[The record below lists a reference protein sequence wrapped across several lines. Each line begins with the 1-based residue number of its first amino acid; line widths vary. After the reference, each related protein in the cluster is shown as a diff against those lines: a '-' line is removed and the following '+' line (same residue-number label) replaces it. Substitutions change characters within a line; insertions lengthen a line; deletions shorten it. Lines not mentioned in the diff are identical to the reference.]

1 MAAEPILSRTYSP
14 RAMKEQY
21 ARVAW
26 FYDSWGRFTEDRA
39 LRRLLELAG
48 VEDGCQA
55 LEVAVGTGRLFARL
69 IARNPSGH
77 NEGIDLSPDMLAHA
91 RHRLDAL
98 AAGESARLQE
108 GSAYDLPFE
117 SGTFDILIN
126 AFMLDM
132 LPVEDFPRV
141 LGEFK
146 RVLKP
151 GGKLAVAYFSYGRTA
166 GNRFWAWMARH
177 FPSLLTQCRP
187 IRLETP
193 LRKAGFEVLHR
204 EEISQNTFPSAIV
217 VARKVVDA

>member
-1 MAAEPILSRTYSP
+1 MATEVILSRTYSP
-14 RAMKEQY
+14 RAMKERY

-26 FYDSWGRFTEDRA
+26 FYDSWGRLTEDQA
-39 LRRLLELAG
+39 LRRLLDLAE

-69 IARNPSGH
+69 VTRNSSGR

-91 RHRLDAL
+91 RRRLDSL
-98 AAGESARLQE
+98 VEGESARLQE
-108 GSAYDLPFE
+108 GTAYDLPFE
-117 SGTFDILIN
+117 SGTFDILFN

-141 LGEFK
+141 LGELK

-151 GGKLAVAYFSYGRTA
+151 GGKLALAYFSYGQTA
-166 GNRFWAWMARH
+166 GNRFWAWIARR

-193 LRKAGFEVLHR
+193 LREAGFEVLHQ
-204 EEISQNTFPSAIV
+204 EEVSQNTFPSAIV
-217 VARKVVDA
+217 IARKLAQD